1 MFQNP
6 KKNQENLVPI
16 TEKIDFTLLCISNWK
31 STSLSDWNLL
41 QCEAFFYWKN
51 CAAAFTR
58 YSVSFT
64 PAVS

>member
-31 STSLSDWNLL
+31 STSLSDWN
-41 QCEAFFYWKN
+41 
-51 CAAAFTR
+51 
-58 YSVSFT
+58 
-64 PAVS
+64 